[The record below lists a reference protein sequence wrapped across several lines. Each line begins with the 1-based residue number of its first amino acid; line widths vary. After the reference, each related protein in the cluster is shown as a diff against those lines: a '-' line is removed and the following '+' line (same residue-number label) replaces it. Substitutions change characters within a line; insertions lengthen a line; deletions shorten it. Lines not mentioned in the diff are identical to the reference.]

1 MSTISGEAKQAGQLI
16 LSGLRQFNQAAVLF
30 ESYIEPAFG
39 KSVELIVEAFVREVN
54 WDGDLNWDKGEHW
67 FASKTWKSNEE
78 QLATFFDYVTAEG
91 EQDYWLAVL
100 TGQGTAQGEW
110 GYRFAP
116 KRANFG
122 GTQNFN
128 RWMRDHGSSLTS
140 PLVELGFRDEGK
152 GEFFLPVRFDL
163 EQLAA
168 CWLEYGEFRE
178 DHELFKP
185 LTAALETMKQS
196 ILYFDHLLEKAS
208 KAVK

>member
-1 MSTISGEAKQAGQLI
+1 MSTMSAEAKQAGQLI
-16 LSGLRQFNQAAVLF
+16 LSGLRQFNQATVLF

-39 KSVELIVEAFVREVN
+39 KSVELIVEAFVREVY

-91 EQDYWLAVL
+91 EQDYWLAVV
-100 TGQGTAQGEW
+100 TGQGIAQGEW

-152 GEFFLPVRFDL
+152 GEFFLSVRFDL

>member
-39 KSVELIVEAFVREVN
+39 KSVELIVEAFVREVY

-91 EQDYWLAVL
+91 EQDYWLAVV
-100 TGQGTAQGEW
+100 TGQGIAQGEW